1 LYFYFIEYTDQLKVF
16 TGPNYSSP
24 DYFFHS
30 EYFKLENCE
39 FMPVLEAIKSI
50 KLPTKPQVLNFGAT
64 AVLLLPTAQLI
75 NTGADFLL
83 LGQSNLDKKP
93 HKYKNKNEEPLLFDL
108 KGFLKEVLTLFP
120 LFFIARRMSA
130 FFKAGFESKNWNLKN
145 AFTPYTWGELKVDS
159 SLALLNGAIGS
170 LGHLAQTL
178 NPQPSPLT
186 RSLIALSELGAKM
199 AGTAVAVNWLSPKP
213 ELLGDTIAI
222 IEAEACPCCGVD
234 KRFCF
239 TLWQNLT
246 AVASQFWEF
255 LQHQLSKLFGKHD

>member
-1 LYFYFIEYTDQLKVF
+1 
-16 TGPNYSSP
+16 
-24 DYFFHS
+24 
-30 EYFKLENCE
+30 
-39 FMPVLEAIKSI
+39 MPVLEAIKSI
-50 KLPTKPQVLNFGAT
+50 KIPHPTGAQVAGFVGT
-64 AVLLLPTAQLI
+64 AGLLLPTAQLI
-75 NTGADFLL
+75 NSGADFLL
-83 LGQSNLDKKP
+83 NLGQSNLDKKL
-93 HKYKNKNEEPLLFDL
+93 HKHKNEKPLLFDL

-170 LGHLAQTL
+170 LGHLAQAL
-178 NPQPSPLT
+178 NPQSSHLT

-199 AGTAVAVNWLSPKP
+199 AGTAVAVNWLSSKP